1 MYSTSK
7 HSSKQRYLSPSYKKG
22 GVKSKNKEDEF
33 KLNLILN
40 GNEDKEVEEKKKTS
54 KRLSLQSNVNPLPQ
68 ATKSHKKHNSVIDKE
83 VTTVTEK
90 TKQISLNQKY
100 IKNIASVSQAGKGE
114 DGFTKVNQDS
124 LFVVPNEFK
133 LPNFNIFCVISILFI

>member
-7 HSSKQRYLSPSYKKG
+7 QNSKQRYLSPSYKKG
-22 GVKSKNKEDEF
+22 GVKQKTKEDEF

-40 GNEDKEVEEKKKTS
+40 GNEEKEVEKEKKKTSTS
-54 KRLSLQSNVNPLPQ
+54 KRLSLPSNANPLPQ
-68 ATKSHKKHNSVIDKE
+68 PSPKGHKKHNSVIDKE

-90 TKQISLNQKY
+90 TKQICLNQKI

-124 LFVVPNEFK
+124 FFVVCYIK
-133 LPNFNIFCVISILFI
+133 KNIRIL